1 MRPTEC
7 MECQVLFIGQPLED
21 EAIKWVKEHGG
32 RKAQQLTDIRL
43 RPIHREEKHEERGLA

>member
-21 EAIKWVKEHGG
+21 EAIGWVKKHGG

-43 RPIHREEKHEERGLA
+43 RPIHREEKHEEKGLA